1 MTRRGLALLAAVL
14 AGPVLAQEPLLND
27 PMRPPA
33 SLSAPTPGTA
43 LPERASD
50 PQLQSILVSQRANG
64 RRIAVI
70 DGKMVREGQ
79 RVGNTV
85 IETIRPTEV
94 VIRRGSVRTTLKLF
108 RQAKQVAGDQP

>member
-1 MTRRGLALLAAVL
+1 M
-14 AGPVLAQEPLLND
+14 
-27 PMRPPA
+27 
-33 SLSAPTPGTA
+33 
-43 LPERASD
+43 
-50 PQLQSILVSQRANG
+50 
-64 RRIAVI
+64 I

-108 RQAKQVAGDQP
+108 RQAKQVAADQP